1 MKILFPKENQDL
13 ENRLSL
19 SLETLKKYQKLGFE
33 VIIEADAGKK
43 INISDND
50 FIANGAK
57 ITNDLNRSL
66 AEADIIVSISRYD
79 FNVDLVKNS
88 TILITSLANAS
99 PEDLSKLKN
108 SSLQVFALE
117 KTPRIS
123 RAQNI
128 DILSSQSNL
137 AGYIAVIE
145 AAKNLGKALPLMMT
159 AAGTIR
165 AAKFMIIGAG
175 VAGLQAIATAKRL
188 GALVCAFDV
197 RKAAKEQV
205 QSLGAKFIE
214 VAEDRLNDSDKN
226 ASNSPFYASE
236 FYASEMSVEYQK
248 KQQELLLE
256 KIAEQDVVITTAL
269 IMGKKAPILITSE
282 MVSKM
287 KSGSIIVD
295 VATSGGGN
303 CYLTAEKCNEDNP
316 IFTTENQVKIIGYNN
331 FTNLVP
337 IDASQLIAKN
347 FYHFVELIF
356 TNQQININYD
366 DEIIKAT
373 LLQA

>member
-50 FIANGAK
+50 FIANGAQ
-57 ITNDLNRSL
+57 ITNDLNKSI
-66 AEADIIVSISRYD
+66 AEADIIVTISRYD
-79 FNVDLVKNS
+79 FNFMLVKNS
-88 TILITSLANAS
+88 AILLTSLANAS
-99 PEDLSKLKN
+99 PEDLLKLKN

-117 KTPRIS
+117 RTPRIS

-145 AAKNLGKALPLMMT
+145 ASKNLGKALPLMMT

-197 RKAAKEQV
+197 RKEAKEQV

-226 ASNSPFYASE
+226 ASNSPFYASKV
-236 FYASEMSVEYQK
+236 YASEMSLEYQK

-303 CYLTAEKCNEDNP
+303 CYLTAEKCNEDSP

-356 TNQQININYD
+356 TNQQININHD

-373 LLQA
+373 LLQT

>member
-19 SLETLKKYQKLGFE
+19 SLETLKRYQKLGFE
-33 VIIEADAGKK
+33 VIIEADAGKN

-57 ITNDLNRSL
+57 ITNDLNKSL
-66 AEADIIVSISRYD
+66 AEADIIVTINRYD
-79 FNVDLVKNS
+79 FNFMLVKNS
-88 TILITSLANAS
+88 AVLLTSLANAS
-99 PEDLSKLKN
+99 PEDILKLKN

-117 KTPRIS
+117 RTPRIS

-165 AAKFMIIGAG
+165 SAKFMIIGAG

-214 VAEDRLNDSDKN
+214 VAENQLNNSDKN

-236 FYASEMSVEYQK
+236 MSLEYQK

-303 CYLTAEKCNEDNP
+303 CYLTAEKCNEDSP

-356 TNQQININYD
+356 TNQQININHD